1 MRGVLLAVTLAGLPA
16 VAWAQTTP
24 PASHDAAHPRT
35 SAPHPVTIAPPTDAQ
50 TSGADTLAGESFLL
64 GSGTEVAPTA
74 APASTPA
81 PDPTPTPAAASSDVV
96 ATAQTVAAD
105 TAPPTAPA
113 PTGVAA
119 PGITLS
125 ESGASEPSASASADT
140 TPPAPHNT
148 ARAQATTPPAAPPS
162 GVAAPGVSA
171 TASSSHATPA
181 RTAIEPAN
189 DLERAFV
196 NAARQA
202 SARIAFRRT
211 FLASQVAL
219 ATVSTDANAAPR
231 EIRLGP
237 GGQAC
242 LIFTSD
248 ARATQIMGPR
258 APRQLMTGRQ
268 ALERLRG
275 APLVIININ
284 MDPYLTLD
292 TAGIDAFLGAEA
304 APTAPSAGPS
314 Q

>member
-1 MRGVLLAVTLAGLPA
+1 MRRVLLAVTLAGLPA
-16 VAWAQTTP
+16 LAWAQTNGASTTHNNATH
-24 PASHDAAHPRT
+24 PAHTVA
-35 SAPHPVTIAPPTDAQ
+35 IAPPTDAQ
-50 TSGADTLAGESFLL
+50 TSGADTLAGENALV
-64 GSGTEVAPTA
+64 GEPNA
-74 APASTPA
+74 APPA
-81 PDPTPTPAAASSDVV
+81 PAPTPTPSVVETAAAEPQAVTSETT
-96 ATAQTVAAD
+96 TAS
-105 TAPPTAPA
+105 APA
-113 PTGVAA
+113 SPVGVAA
-119 PGITLS
+119 PGINLS
-125 ESGASEPSASASADT
+125 ESGASIPSAPAQAAA
-140 TPPAPHNT
+140 TPPAHAPAGT
-148 ARAQATTPPAAPPS
+148 AHAAAAPPAG

-171 TASSSHATPA
+171 NPGAAHATPA

-196 NAARQA
+196 NAAHQA

-219 ATVSTDANAAPR
+219 ATVSADASAAPR
-231 EIRLGP
+231 QIRLGP
-237 GGQAC
+237 GGEAC

-292 TAGIDAFLGAEA
+292 SAGIDAFLGAEA
-304 APTAPSAGPS
+304 APVAPSAGPS

>member
-1 MRGVLLAVTLAGLPA
+1 MRRVLLAATLASLPA
-16 VAWAQTTP
+16 LAWAQTSGSSAP
-24 PASHDAAHPRT
+24 PATHART
-35 SAPHPVTIAPPTDAQ
+35 THPVHTVAIAPPTDAQ
-50 TSGADTLAGESFLL
+50 TSGADTLAGEDALL
-64 GSGTEVAPTA
+64 GEPSPPPAAALAPT
-74 APASTPA
+74 PASTSEAAQQTNAGTEPA
-81 PDPTPTPAAASSDVV
+81 PA
-96 ATAQTVAAD
+96 
-105 TAPPTAPA
+105 
-113 PTGVAA
+113 GVAA

-125 ESGASEPSASASADT
+125 ESGATEQSPSAQT
-140 TPPAPHNT
+140 TPPSAH
-148 ARAQATTPPAAPPS
+148 APPANAHAAATAPS

-171 TASSSHATPA
+171 NGGAAHAAPA
-181 RTAIEPAN
+181 RAAIEPAN

-196 NAARQA
+196 NAAHQA
-202 SARIAFRRT
+202 NARIAFRRT

-219 ATVSTDANAAPR
+219 ATVSADANAAPR

-237 GGQAC
+237 GGEAC

-248 ARATQIMGPR
+248 ARATQIMGPS

-292 TAGIDAFLGAEA
+292 AAGIEAFLGADAPA
-304 APTAPSAGPS
+304 APASAGPS